1 MIRSSRRFRFSRAR
15 LAGLIAV
22 LLWTA
27 AVCGL
32 PAFAADPDLYDP
44 DTADDGSSAIEMF
57 GPHVF
62 DKAGL
67 MTDAEIAALEERIT
81 DIRAKTEIDL
91 VILTIDDAEGKTS
104 MEYADDF
111 YDGGLFGVGA
121 SASGVLFLID
131 LDNSEAWISTSGR
144 AITQLSDAT
153 IDKILD
159 DAYEGLSSGDFYA
172 AAESFLDGADR
183 YLKPVSQPASRPPAS
198 KPASEGAPLKKDGII
213 SMLGA
218 IAAAFFFYRTVK
230 RRYQKPPKRGNAAAE
245 KSYRVA
251 FQLTQN
257 DDQFLDRRVT
267 SRYIPPPPPPVRIN
281 RGSGSSTHTFSSGR
295 THGGG
300 RSFSSGGGTR
310 HTSSSGRSH
319 GGRGRK
325 F

>member
-1 MIRSSRRFRFSRAR
+1 MIRSDLRFRFSRAR
-15 LAGLIAV
+15 IAGFIAV
-22 LLWTA
+22 LLWAA

-32 PAFAADPDLYDP
+32 PAFAANPGPYDP
-44 DTADDGSSAIEMF
+44 DTADGGSSVVEMF

-62 DKAGL
+62 DEAGL
-67 MTDAEIAALEERIT
+67 MTDAETAALEERIT
-81 DIRAKTEIDL
+81 AIRAKTEIDL

-104 MEYADDF
+104 MEYADDY
-111 YDGGLFGVGA
+111 YDEGLFGVGA

-144 AITQLSDAT
+144 AIAQLNDSV

-172 AAESFLDGADR
+172 AADSFLDGADR
-183 YLKPVSQPASRPPAS
+183 YLKPAS
-198 KPASEGAPLKKDGII
+198 KPASNGAPLDYVPII
-213 SMLGA
+213 GTLGPIVA
-218 IAAAFFFYRTVK
+218 TFFFYRTVK
-230 RRYQKPPKRGNAAAE
+230 RRYQKPKKGGNAAAE
-245 KSYRVA
+245 KPYQVA
-251 FQLTQN
+251 FRLTQN
-257 DDQFLDRRVT
+257 DDQFLGRRVT
-267 SRYIPPPPPPVRIN
+267 SRYIPPPPPPVHIN
-281 RGSGSSTHTFSSGR
+281 SGGGCSTHISSGGR
-295 THGGG
+295 THGGGG